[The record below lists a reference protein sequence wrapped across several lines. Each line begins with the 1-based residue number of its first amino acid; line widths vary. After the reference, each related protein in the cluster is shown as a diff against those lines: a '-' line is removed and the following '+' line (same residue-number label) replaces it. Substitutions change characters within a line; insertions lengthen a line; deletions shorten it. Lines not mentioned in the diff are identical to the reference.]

1 MYVHKLFQKFILFNI
16 WLTTIL
22 NNSFILNLKFKL
34 SFNNL
39 NFFNKKFKISFK
51 SNSKYLFKVY
61 KPACRFPQFIEGKEV
76 FPSLVTCTVGGIQGT
91 IVLLVAMTIGSHPEV
106 IVVPVP
112 DGFVNCAVVRGECF
126 LKKRSLLKKK
136 QRQSYK
142 INLMR

>member
-1 MYVHKLFQKFILFNI
+1 MY
-16 WLTTIL
+16 
-22 NNSFILNLKFKL
+22 NS
-34 SFNNL
+34 NNL
-39 NFFNKKFKISFK
+39 FFLKSFKNYVK
-51 SNSKYLFKVY
+51 SNSKKKMFKVY
-61 KPACRFPQFIEGKEV
+61 QPVSRFPQFIEGKEV

-126 LKKRSLLKKK
+126 LKKRSLFKKK